1 MSVKRTLPVFLC
13 LLIALSASAN
23 EELFESASKAASQ
36 GDLALMQQTY
46 ETILAAE
53 SGNVRALNG
62 KATAQAW
69 RGNYFAAIETY
80 RRSLTIEPENQ
91 EALVGIGYAFA
102 WSGDYSYAQAY
113 FDRVLAI
120 RPGDYEAQKG
130 SAYVA
135 LWSGDAATARAR
147 FTELSVASGMSP
159 EISVALGQAHLQL
172 GETKGAFSAF
182 DQALQ
187 IDPDSQAAA
196 AGRVAARN
204 AAPKLEAAAWYGS
217 TSNADS
223 GLRLVEMG
231 WWAGRDTRLSARYD
245 DSLSLDNP
253 AIVRRGESARTYLG
267 GVHHAV
273 NDKLAV
279 LFEAGVRQL
288 PDGDQNLYR
297 AEVVLNNLPGKVTL
311 GAQIGDH
318 ELGYDDSLYL
328 LGIGIP
334 FAERWQVESNNYF
347 STVGVD
353 KDDEWRSV
361 VNLLYAADS
370 GWNAM
375 VGAGVGEVDR
385 GGLQNPE
392 SIRVA
397 HAMFS
402 MPVFGYHRLHLVLR
416 NEDLPGNRVN
426 VAMLGFTL
434 RLPR

>member
-1 MSVKRTLPVFLC
+1 MSVKRTLPVSLC

-23 EELFESASKAASQ
+23 EELFESAAKAASQ

-46 ETILAAE
+46 ETILVAE

-113 FDRVLAI
+113 FDRVLAL

-135 LWSGDAATARAR
+135 LWSGDAATARSR
-147 FTELSVASGMSP
+147 FTELSVANGMDP
-159 EISVALGQAHLQL
+159 EISVALGQANLQL

-196 AGRVAARN
+196 AGRVAALN

-253 AIVRRGESARTYLG
+253 AIVRRGESARTYLA

-279 LFEAGVRQL
+279 LLEAGVRQL

-318 ELGYDDSLYL
+318 ELGYADRLYQI
-328 LGIGIP
+328 GIGIP

-347 STVGVD
+347 STVGAD

-361 VNLLYAADS
+361 LNLLYAADS
-370 GWNAM
+370 GWDAM

-392 SIRVA
+392 SVRVA
-397 HAMFS
+397 HAMLS

-416 NEDLPGNRVN
+416 NEDLPGNSVN
-426 VAMLGFTL
+426 VAMLGFTF

>member
-1 MSVKRTLPVFLC
+1 MSVTRTLPASLC

-23 EELFESASKAASQ
+23 EELFESAAKAASQ

-46 ETILAAE
+46 ETILVAE

-113 FDRVLAI
+113 FDRVLAL

-135 LWSGDAATARAR
+135 LWSGDAATAHAR
-147 FTELSVASGMSP
+147 FTELSVASGMDP
-159 EISVALGQAHLQL
+159 EISVALGQANLQL

-196 AGRVAARN
+196 AGRVAALN

-253 AIVRRGESARTYLG
+253 AIVRRGESARTYLA

-318 ELGYDDSLYL
+318 ESGYVDRLYQ

-334 FAERWQVESNNYF
+334 FADRWQVESNNYF
-347 STVGVD
+347 STVGAD

-361 VNLLYAADS
+361 LNLLYAADS

-392 SIRVA
+392 SVRVA
-397 HAMFS
+397 HAMLS

-416 NEDLPGNRVN
+416 NEDLPGNSVN
-426 VAMLGFTL
+426 VAMLGFTF

>member
-1 MSVKRTLPVFLC
+1 MSVKRTLPVSLC
-13 LLIALSASAN
+13 LLIVLSASAS
-23 EELFESASKAASQ
+23 EELFDSAAEAARQ

-46 ETILAAE
+46 ERILTSE
-53 SGNVRALNG
+53 SGDVRALNG

-80 RRSLTIEPENQ
+80 RKSLAIEPEDP

-102 WSGDYSYAQAY
+102 WSGDSSYAQAY
-113 FDRVLAI
+113 FDRVLALK
-120 RPGDYEAQKG
+120 PGDYEAQKG

-135 LWSGDAATARAR
+135 LWSGDAETARSR
-147 FTELSVASGMSP
+147 FTDLSVTSGMDP
-159 EISVALGQAHLQL
+159 EISVALGQANLQL
-172 GETKGAFSAF
+172 GDTRGAYGAF
-182 DQALQ
+182 DRALQ
-187 IDPDSQAAA
+187 LDPDSPDAAV
-196 AGRVAARN
+196 GRVAALN
-204 AAPKLEAAAWYGS
+204 ATPKLEAGAWYGT

-223 GLRLVEMG
+223 GLRLVELG
-231 WWAGRDTRLSARYD
+231 WWTGRDTRLSARYD

-253 AIVRRGESARTYLG
+253 AIVRRGESARTYTA
-267 GVHHAV
+267 GVHHAL

-279 LFEAGVRQL
+279 LVEAGVRQL

-311 GAQIGDH
+311 GAQTADH
-318 ELGYDDSLYL
+318 ELGYDDRLYH

-334 FAERWQVESNNYF
+334 FAEHWQVESNNYF

-361 VNLLYAADS
+361 LNLLYSADS

-375 VGAGVGEVDR
+375 VGAGIGEVDR
-385 GGLQNPE
+385 EGLQNPE
-392 SIRVA
+392 SVRVA

-416 NEDLPGNRVN
+416 NEDLPGNSVN
-426 VAMLGFTL
+426 VAMLGFTY

>member
-80 RRSLTIEPENQ
+80 RRSLTIKPENQ

-231 WWAGRDTRLSARYD
+231 WWTGRDTRLSARYD

-361 VNLLYAADS
+361 LNLLYAADS

-416 NEDLPGNRVN
+416 NEDLPGNSVN
-426 VAMLGFTL
+426 VAMLGFTF

>member
-231 WWAGRDTRLSARYD
+231 WWTGRDTRLSARYD